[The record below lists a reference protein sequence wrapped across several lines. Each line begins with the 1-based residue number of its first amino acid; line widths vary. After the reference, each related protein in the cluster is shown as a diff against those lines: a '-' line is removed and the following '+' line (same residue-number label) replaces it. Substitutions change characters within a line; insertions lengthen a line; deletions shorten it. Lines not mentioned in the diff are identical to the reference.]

1 MRNAL
6 YFCVVYFS
14 GTISGKERLMIVDIE
29 PNCVCKNVQCPRHGN
44 CYECVKHHR
53 DDVGNLPAC
62 LREMLERQAAEQ
74 K

>member
-1 MRNAL
+1 
-6 YFCVVYFS
+6 
-14 GTISGKERLMIVDIE
+14 MIVDIE
-29 PNCVCKNVQCPRHGN
+29 PNCVCKNVQCPRYGN

-62 LREMLERQAAEQ
+62 LREMLERQAAGQ